1 MARNKG
7 IGAMDLKLCGRLAP
21 ILSTVNVKLT
31 GIKFLFC
38 TGTWYFCNTHV
49 YIFGGYSLTASRAL
63 FLVRILS
70 VLKYH
75 VITPSPA
82 SEKPSETLTS
92 RS

>member
-1 MARNKG
+1 
-7 IGAMDLKLCGRLAP
+7 
-21 ILSTVNVKLT
+21 
-31 GIKFLFC
+31 
-38 TGTWYFCNTHV
+38 V